1 MHTPQRFLRTGN
13 RTLMVSFAIM
23 VLSTL
28 VAYPLA
34 DQVGLGLQVLAHLA
48 IVIAAGF
55 FKLGYVLRLAAQHE
69 MSQTTPA
76 MA

>member
-1 MHTPQRFLRTGN
+1 MHTPQRFLRAGN
-13 RTLMVSFAIM
+13 RMLMVSFAVM

-28 VAYPLA
+28 IAYPLA
-34 DQVGLGLQVLAHLA
+34 DRVGLGLQVLAHLA

-69 MSQTTPA
+69 LSHPQPA